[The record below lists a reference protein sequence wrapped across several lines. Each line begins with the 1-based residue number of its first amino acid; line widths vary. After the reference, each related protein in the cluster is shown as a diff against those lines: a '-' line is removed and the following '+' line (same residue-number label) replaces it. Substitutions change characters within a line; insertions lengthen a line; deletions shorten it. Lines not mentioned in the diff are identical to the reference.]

1 MLTALERYLKSY
13 YNIASK
19 FVWSNSTARA
29 CFIFLLCT
37 LMTSPNI
44 SLKKKIFRRVENV
57 IKQLVPT
64 SAMRSLRYE
73 ALGKFREHS
82 RSESCSRLRIF
93 RALQTSRVLHNF
105 IMSIFIWLYTIIQY
119 ISLIIKTAEW
129 YFIDFITSKL
139 MILTSDGFRFITY
152 LFFS

>member
-82 RSESCSRLRIF
+82 RSESCSQLRMF
-93 RALQTSRVLHNF
+93 RALQTSRVLHISMNTRWR
-105 IMSIFIWLYTIIQY
+105 MNQWLIYNVHIHMIVYCVSLNIYLLSSKQLSDTLL
-119 ISLIIKTAEW
+119 IS
-129 YFIDFITSKL
+129 
-139 MILTSDGFRFITY
+139 
-152 LFFS
+152 